1 MAGRIIKKTRRT
13 SGSPAGCI
21 WIAGRRELLGLAV
34 VDGLVAKVHD
44 QIEHDGADV
53 DKIHDQDIVDGAG
66 NQLGA
71 DAAEV
76 AEEDQQDKGQTGAG
90 CGTGFVGLVGIHGP
104 GHTEAD
110 QHDGF

>member
-1 MAGRIIKKTRRT
+1 MHKKYCILAGRIIKKTRRT

-21 WIAGRRELLGLAV
+21 WTAGRRELLGLAV
-34 VDGLVAKVHD
+34 VDGLVAEVHD

-66 NQLGA
+66 DQLGA

-76 AEEDQQDKGQTGAG
+76 AEERINRIK
-90 CGTGFVGLVGIHGP
+90 VRLVL
-104 GHTEAD
+104 AAVRAL
-110 QHDGF
+110 